1 MLILYTTQCC
11 STFLFCKHWS
21 FSWASGA
28 VKLISLSINECVLSS
43 QSIYLKPK
51 VENRDGD
58 MNNEVSCMINTAFRS
73 FHATC

>member
-11 STFLFCKHWS
+11 STFLFCKHWR
-21 FSWASGA
+21 FSRASGA
-28 VKLISLSINECVLSS
+28 VELISLSLNECVLSN

-51 VENRDGD
+51 VENRDGN
-58 MNNEVSCMINTAFRS
+58 MNKVHCMINNAFRS